1 MTKHA
6 LHAPSSLGYK
16 EICPS
21 YSSRPGSNAAAD
33 EGTRLHECVER
44 GTTEGL
50 PDELAL
56 LVLYCLDY
64 RDKVVADMAAPEV
77 MHEVKLSIAGG
88 LTHGT
93 ADFLAIDGSRAVL
106 ADWKMGRIRVTHPS
120 ENAQVAAYALGVF
133 EKFPQV
139 QELTATIC
147 QPRLQ
152 YLVSHTFTREQ
163 DFDALDLRIRTIIRR
178 ANRHGANRLCVPF
191 SGCKYCRK
199 QATCPGLMNK
209 VLPLASQYAGLVIP
223 DEIQPANVSDPALM
237 GRMLE
242 VAAIIKPWCEAV
254 RSHATEM
261 ALSGQPIPGYH
272 IGYISGKRGVA
283 SPSEVFAALPHASGA
298 TGEDS
303 PWEGG
308 ELPGITAEELLTC
321 CGSLSISALEDFYA
335 AKAKRGHKGSIR
347 EALSVW
353 LSERNLVR
361 PGERTETLKKDN

>member
-106 ADWKMGRIRVTHPS
+106 ADWKMGRIRVAHPS
-120 ENAQVAAYALGVF
+120 ENAQVAAYALGAA
-133 EKFPQV
+133 
-139 QELTATIC
+139 QE
-147 QPRLQ
+147 
-152 YLVSHTFTREQ
+152 
-163 DFDALDLRIRTIIRR
+163 
-178 ANRHGANRLCVPF
+178 
-191 SGCKYCRK
+191 
-199 QATCPGLMNK
+199 
-209 VLPLASQYAGLVIP
+209 
-223 DEIQPANVSDPALM
+223 
-237 GRMLE
+237 
-242 VAAIIKPWCEAV
+242 
-254 RSHATEM
+254 
-261 ALSGQPIPGYH
+261 
-272 IGYISGKRGVA
+272 
-283 SPSEVFAALPHASGA
+283 
-298 TGEDS
+298 
-303 PWEGG
+303 
-308 ELPGITAEELLTC
+308 
-321 CGSLSISALEDFYA
+321 
-335 AKAKRGHKGSIR
+335 
-347 EALSVW
+347 
-353 LSERNLVR
+353 
-361 PGERTETLKKDN
+361 